1 MRNFIIIMRMDGDHE
16 IAVIL
21 IICCDFSLTHR
32 CLDIIIAEASVE

>member
-1 MRNFIIIMRMDGDHE
+1 MRNFIIIMRMDGHE